1 MKKVVITLL
10 LILPFLLIYFIS
22 FTGQILSK
30 YTYIPVERIVLL
42 DENGD
47 ELKNNTVT
55 CKQGEKYQMRI
66 KVLPEFASNKQ
77 ISIANTNWDIC
88 PIDEN
93 YVVTAKELGEVAII
107 ITSNDKHNVQY
118 VFRFKVAQ
126 EELEDIAIT
135 LDGHD
140 LENNQSINL
149 GLNKSKNLGIRI
161 IPSSTAL
168 AYREIVW
175 STSNGEFVKINQNG
189 QITGLKQTSTPITI
203 TATSLHN
210 PSIKKSINV
219 NVVSELEKG
228 VWFVASG
235 LQAGRLYS
243 VPLGDFDLK
252 SITKIVDLP
261 ADIAI
266 TYKITIGKDSAGIDA
281 SRLSEGI
288 IKFKAKNTAI
298 EVKLIATNGSD
309 TYYDTIRMIS
319 K

>member
-47 ELKNNTVT
+47 ELENNTVT

-175 STSNGEFVKINQNG
+175 STSNSEFVKINQNG

-210 PSIKKSINV
+210 PSIKKSISV

-266 TYKITIGKDSAGIDA
+266 TYKITIGKDSTGIDA

-298 EVKLIATNGSD
+298 EVKLIATNGSY

>member
-298 EVKLIATNGSD
+298 EVKLIAINGSD

>member
-210 PSIKKSINV
+210 PSIKKSISV

>member
-88 PIDEN
+88 PIDKN

-210 PSIKKSINV
+210 PSIKKSISV